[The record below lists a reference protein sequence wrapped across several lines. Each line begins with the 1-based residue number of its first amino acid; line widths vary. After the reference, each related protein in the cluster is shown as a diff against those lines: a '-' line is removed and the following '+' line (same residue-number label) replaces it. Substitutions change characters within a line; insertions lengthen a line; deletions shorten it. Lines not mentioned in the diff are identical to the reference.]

1 MAHDVFISYSSKDK
15 PTADAVCATLESRG
29 IRCWIAPRDV
39 VPGEEYAAAL
49 VNALREARLMV
60 LVFSSGAN
68 QSKHVLREVERAVS
82 MGLPVV
88 PLRIENVRPSAA
100 MEYYIASRHWLD
112 ALTVPLERHLVQ
124 LAETVKV
131 LLARMPATEAGTE
144 ATRAGVAGDTRGTT
158 EPAVKPVPEIP
169 EPEVVEEPITPATPT
184 AKTTGKQA

>member
-49 VNALREARLMV
+49 VNALRESRLMV

-100 MEYYIASRHWLD
+100 MEYYIASR
-112 ALTVPLERHLVQ
+112 PRRRRP
-124 LAETVKV
+124 KGG
-131 LLARMPATEAGTE
+131 AR
-144 ATRAGVAGDTRGTT
+144 R
-158 EPAVKPVPEIP
+158 
-169 EPEVVEEPITPATPT
+169 
-184 AKTTGKQA
+184 KQANHLDQVGRSASRSV